1 MKTFFIY
8 KPNINNKEL
17 QDKYAIKNNE
27 IPNTQKSYDTLR
39 AKLDIHIAKL
49 YGLSKT
55 EFCYLLESFKVLKSK
70 QPEYIVA
77 YGSENG

>member
-27 IPNTQKSYDTLR
+27 IPNTQKSYNTLR
-39 AKLDIHIAKL
+39 AKLDIHITKL

-55 EFCYLLESFKVLKSK
+55 
-70 QPEYIVA
+70 
-77 YGSENG
+77 